1 MMYFSRVRIRAGSKS
16 LSTLVDILKNDIYGA
31 HRLLWT
37 LFPGQEKR
45 NFLFREEI
53 AREQLGPA
61 PTARGEPIY
70 YLVSQSE
77 PVAESDS
84 LFSVESKPYRPRIM
98 NGDCFGFD
106 CRVNPVVCRQG
117 KKHDVIMDAQLQFL
131 TEQIQSSQ
139 LESSLPAKSN
149 KGVYKKLLLNDDNK
163 ALNTRLTELLENDL
177 RYAERLQQI
186 STLSDKLE
194 WAIKAH
200 IDTVLE
206 NWLKAQGDRL
216 GFELMTDSVGLS
228 KLQNSAYIWHSLN
241 SKGKKA
247 GFSSVDFAGQLRVT
261 DMEKFEQ
268 ALFHGIG
275 RSKAFGCGLLLIQ
288 RV

>member
-1 MMYFSRVRIRAGSKS
+1 MYFSRVRIRAGSKS
-16 LSTLVDILKNDIYGA
+16 LSTLADILKNDSYGA

-45 NFLFREEI
+45 QFLFREEI
-53 AREQLGPA
+53 AGEQFG
-61 PTARGEPIY
+61 PTARGEPVY

-77 PVAESDS
+77 PIAEADS
-84 LFSVESKPYRPRIM
+84 LFSVESKPYRPRLV

-117 KKHDVIMDAQLQFL
+117 KKHDVVMDAQLQFL
-131 TEQIQSSQ
+131 TAQIKDSQ
-139 LESSLPAKSN
+139 LESLLPAKPS
-149 KGVYKKLLLNDDNK
+149 KSTYKKLLLTGDCG
-163 ALNTRLTELLENDL
+163 ALNSRLTEMLANDP
-177 RYAERLQQI
+177 RYAGLQQV
-186 STLSDKLE
+186 SNSPDKLD

-206 NWLKAQGDRL
+206 NWLKAQGERL
-216 GFELMTDSVGLS
+216 GFELVMDSYGLN
-228 KLQNSAYIWHSLN
+228 KLQNSGYAWHSLN

-247 GFSSVDFAGQLRVT
+247 GFSSVDFTGQLRVSDT
-261 DMEKFEQ
+261 EKFEQ

-275 RSKAFGCGLLLIQ
+275 RSKAFGCGLLMIR

>member
-1 MMYFSRVRIRAGSKS
+1 MALIGCYGLCFLDRRNETFCSAKKS
-16 LSTLVDILKNDIYGA
+16 PANNL
-31 HRLLWT
+31 
-37 LFPGQEKR
+37 
-45 NFLFREEI
+45 
-53 AREQLGPA
+53 ARCRPV
-61 PTARGEPIY
+61 RGEPIY

-77 PVAESDS
+77 PVAEVDS

-98 NGDCFGFD
+98 IGDCFGFD
-106 CRVNPVVCRQG
+106 CRVNPVICRQG
-117 KKHDVIMDAQLQFL
+117 KKHDVVMDAQLQFL

-186 STLSDKLE
+186 SILSDKLE

-247 GFSSVDFAGQLRVT
+247 GFSSVDFAGQLCVT

>member
-1 MMYFSRVRIRAGSKS
+1 MYFSRVRIRAGSKS
-16 LSTLVDILKNDIYGA
+16 LSALADILKNDSYGV

-61 PTARGEPIY
+61 PTARGEPVY

-77 PVAESDS
+77 PVAEADS

-98 NGDCFGFD
+98 NGDRFGFD

-117 KKHDVIMDAQLQFL
+117 KKHDVVMDAQLQFL
-131 TEQIQSSQ
+131 AEQIKISQ
-139 LESSLPAKSN
+139 LEPALPAKPN
-149 KGVYKKLLLNDDNK
+149 KGAYKKMLLTGDCE
-163 ALNTRLTELLENDL
+163 ALNSRLTEMLANDP
-177 RYAERLQQI
+177 RYAERLQQV
-186 STLSDKLE
+186 SNLSDKLE

-206 NWLKAQGDRL
+206 NWLKAQGERL
-216 GFELMTDSVGLS
+216 GFELVTGGDGLS
-228 KLQNSAYIWHSLN
+228 KLQNSAYAWHSLN

-247 GFSSVDFAGQLRVT
+247 GFSSVDFTGQLRVT
-261 DMEKFEQ
+261 DTEKFEH

-275 RSKAFGCGLLLIQ
+275 RSKAFGCGLLMIR

>member
-1 MMYFSRVRIRAGSKS
+1 MYFSRVRIRAGSKS
-16 LSTLVDILKNDIYGA
+16 LSTLADILKNDSYGA

-61 PTARGEPIY
+61 PAARGEPVY

-77 PVAESDS
+77 PVAEADS
-84 LFSVESKPYRPRIM
+84 LFSIESKPYRPKIM
-98 NGDCFGFD
+98 NGDRFGFD
-106 CRVNPVVCRQG
+106 CRVNPVICRQG
-117 KKHDVIMDAQLQFL
+117 KKHDLVMDAQLQFL
-131 TEQIQSSQ
+131 AEQIKISQ
-139 LESSLPAKSN
+139 LEASLPVKSN
-149 KGVYKKLLLNDDNK
+149 KGAYKKLLLIGDSES
-163 ALNTRLTELLENDL
+163 LNTRLTEILANDL
-177 RYAERLQQI
+177 RYAERLQQV

-206 NWLKAQGDRL
+206 NWLKAQGERL
-216 GFELMTDSVGLS
+216 GFELAAGSDRLS
-228 KLQNSAYIWHSLN
+228 KLQNSAYAWHSLN
-241 SKGKKA
+241 GKGKKA
-247 GFSSVDFAGQLRVT
+247 GFSSIDFTGQLRVT
-261 DMEKFEQ
+261 DTEKFEQ

-275 RSKAFGCGLLLIQ
+275 RSKAFGCGLLMIR